1 LTLHIPTW
9 RFWPQRYEILENL
22 YLVGSGGSWHSL
34 LNHVTSNPSPCIS
47 DPHLTAPAA
56 SFLLPPRAET
66 SWQLVLHQNGEGS
79 PTKTVNYSSLMIG
92 QLVQLT
98 RLTTFLIFLA
108 DISVVLRG
116 MTGLCRLTC
125 EGHVGSWNP
134 GPRAMTRQL
143 AVVVPIVE
151 DRPLANGFLAGPFCL
166 RHILETHNIYIY
178 IQYVDIEYVIIYI
191 YVGVYYIK
199 GKYWT
204 FWRCCL
210 APGRANL
217 DACTTPSQQS
227 STPSLS
233 PQSPGKGT
241 GWDWRSHA
249 RNNAVDFTDETWT
262 STLW

>member
-1 LTLHIPTW
+1 MTHPGPESHQPQSIPKPSQISRLRHVPQKGAIPPANFRGKSLLVATIFFLDLLTLHIPTW

-178 IQYVDIEYVIIYI
+178 IQYVDIEYVIIYMC
-191 YVGVYYIK
+191 VYYI
-199 GKYWT
+199 
-204 FWRCCL
+204 
-210 APGRANL
+210 
-217 DACTTPSQQS
+217 
-227 STPSLS
+227 
-233 PQSPGKGT
+233 
-241 GWDWRSHA
+241 
-249 RNNAVDFTDETWT
+249 
-262 STLW
+262 

>member
-166 RHILETHNIYIY
+166 RHILETHNIYIHTVCGY
-178 IQYVDIEYVIIYI
+178 RICNYI
-191 YVGVYYIK
+191 YMCVYYI
-199 GKYWT
+199 
-204 FWRCCL
+204 
-210 APGRANL
+210 
-217 DACTTPSQQS
+217 
-227 STPSLS
+227 
-233 PQSPGKGT
+233 
-241 GWDWRSHA
+241 
-249 RNNAVDFTDETWT
+249 
-262 STLW
+262 